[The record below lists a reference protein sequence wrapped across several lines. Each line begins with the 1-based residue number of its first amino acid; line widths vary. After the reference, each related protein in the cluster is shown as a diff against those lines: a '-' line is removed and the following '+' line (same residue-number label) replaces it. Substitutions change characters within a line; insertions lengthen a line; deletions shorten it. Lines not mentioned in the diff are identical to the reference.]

1 MSKGEHFWRGKWIS
15 ENAAERRLRSL
26 ASEASD
32 VLDEPLP
39 AGLVVG
45 ACAHLSAELANPF
58 GPLRKR
64 LSPYLGTMT
73 TEAAGEVFAELSR
86 ELTQEAL
93 HEKLERELGG
103 PASGRFVRVSAQ
115 ANPFESWEPVGLLVH
130 ILPSNAPAIGVLSVV
145 EGLLTGN
152 FNVAKAGSRDTAFTL
167 AVLAELAA
175 TDPTGRL
182 AQRVVGLRFPADRSE
197 WLELV
202 CADADAV
209 AVWGGDRAL
218 TGIRGHVTPGCRLI
232 EWGAKISV
240 GYATESHLHDEETLE
255 AFARM
260 ACAPTRHACSSP
272 QVIYA
277 GITDRREL
285 LAFGERFA
293 KVLETVPPT
302 VSEGWLNLQ
311 EQAAISN
318 TILMADHEELLCL
331 TQVKG
336 APGDRR
342 RVIVD
347 IRPDLR
353 ASPLHRIVWVKPL
366 PRDQITATL
375 RPYRRY
381 LQTAGLAAT
390 RNEAPALVRRM
401 IAAGVDRVTRPGEML
416 SGYPGEPRDGV
427 YALQRYSRRVS
438 VRHGGPF
445 GGGSNL
451 PDVGNRGRLSGY
463 L

>member
-1 MSKGEHFWRGKWIS
+1 MTRGAHFWRGKWIT

-26 ASEASD
+26 AGEASD
-32 VLDEPLP
+32 VLGEPFP
-39 AGLVVG
+39 VSLVVD
-45 ACAHLSAELANPF
+45 ACAHLSADLANSS
-58 GPLRKR
+58 GPVRKR

-73 TEAAGEVFAELSR
+73 TEAAGEALAELSR
-86 ELTQEAL
+86 ELTREAL
-93 HEKLERELGG
+93 YEKLERELGG
-103 PASGRFVRVSAQ
+103 PASGRFVRVSAR

-130 ILPSNAPAIGVLSVV
+130 ILPNNAPAIGVLSVV

-152 FNVAKAGSRDTAFTL
+152 FNVAKAGSRDTAFTF

-175 TDPTGRL
+175 KDPTGRL
-182 AQRVVGLRFPADRSE
+182 AQRIVGLRFPADRSD
-197 WLELV
+197 WLELL

-218 TGIRGHVTPGCRLI
+218 AGIRGFVTPGCRLI
-232 EWGAKISV
+232 DWGAKISV
-240 GYATESHLHDEETLE
+240 GYATESHLHDEETLD

-260 ACAPTRHACSSP
+260 ACAPVRHACSSP

-277 GITDRREL
+277 GTTDHREL
-285 LAFGERFA
+285 MAFGERFT
-293 KVLETVPPT
+293 KVLQTVPPAA
-302 VSEGWLNLQ
+302 SEDWLSLQ
-311 EQAAISN
+311 EQAEISN
-318 TILMADHEELLCL
+318 TILVADHEELLSL
-331 TQVKG
+331 TQVQG
-336 APGDRR
+336 EAGDRR

-390 RNEAPALVRRM
+390 RSEAPALVRRL
-401 IAAGVDRVTRPGEML
+401 ISAGVDRITRPGEML

-427 YALQRYSRRVS
+427 YALQRYSRRVG

-445 GGGSNL
+445 GEGRDL
-451 PDVGNRGRLSGY
+451 PDVGNRGRLAGD